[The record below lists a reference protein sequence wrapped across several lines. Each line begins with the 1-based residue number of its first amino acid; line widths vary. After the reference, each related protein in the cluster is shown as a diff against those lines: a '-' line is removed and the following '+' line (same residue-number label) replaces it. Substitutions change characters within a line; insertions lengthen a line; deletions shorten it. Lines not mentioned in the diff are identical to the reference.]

1 MKNQLK
7 QSVVFTLIASLLA
20 AYPSVSFA
28 QAPAQAPPAAAPG
41 LGAAVGLPDEDPW
54 PRVLQFEGNTIKIYQ
69 PQIQSWAGNVL
80 DAYGA
85 VAVKSAAGNTDY
97 GVIFFTAS
105 TEVDKVNRIV
115 TLFNLNLTK
124 QNFPT
129 LTGNGSQF
137 TGVLKNYMQG
147 NHSIPLDEL
156 EADLATTGAAAKQKT
171 YALQNAPPVIIF
183 STSPAVLAL
192 IVGDPVLRPA
202 GDSLQKVLNS
212 RTMILFSQS
221 KKMFY
226 LALMDGWV
234 QSPTITGPWGKAE
247 HEPTRDLN
255 KVKQQLLAANEN
267 QPLGNPKQSL
277 KDAYEDGD
285 VPTVYSATVPAELV
299 LSEGPPQFT
308 PILGTNLL
316 YVSNSGS
323 DIFMDSASNAYYLLL
338 GGRWFSSSA
347 MTGVPWMYVSPS
359 SLPSDFAKI
368 PAYCPK
374 ASVLVSIPG
383 TPQAKEALIANSIP
397 QTATITRSAA
407 ALNVTYG
414 GAPQL
419 APIPETSLQYAVNTT
434 TPVIYDP
441 AGKGYYAVQNGVWFN
456 SSNANGPWVV
466 AASVPAAIYTIPPS
480 SPLHYVTYVQ
490 IYGSTPQY
498 VYVGYTP
505 GYYGTVVSSDGIVV
519 YGTGWNYAP
528 YIGTTFYVPPPYT
541 YGVGAGFAWSAAA
554 GWGLGFGVGMAVGAA
569 CGPWWGPVGGWGWG
583 YAAPAWGWGGY
594 GGVAS
599 ANVYGHWGNYAYS
612 GTRAAWAN
620 PYTGNIGAASGGRY
634 YNPVTGASGGAER
647 GANYNAY
654 TGTATA
660 GARAAGYNPSTGM
673 GYEGGRGTAS
683 NAYTGN
689 YASGVHGAEYNANTG
704 VVHGGAAGTVGNAYT
719 GQSASGSGRYAYNT
733 KTGNGVGYANN
744 NVYADHDG
752 NTYKYSPSTG
762 AQEHT
767 SNGWQSTSADHA
779 NSLSQSSAARS
790 EGSQRWGNFHNG
802 SSGGGWGSSG
812 HDGGWGGG
820 GSRGFSGADGGGFR
834 GFGGG
839 GFHGFGGGGF
849 SGGGFRGGGFG
860 GGGFRR

>member
-1 MKNQLK
+1 MKIWLK
-7 QSVVFTLIASLLA
+7 QSVAYTLIATLMGVVPTLA
-20 AYPSVSFA
+20 VA
-28 QAPAQAPPAAAPG
+28 QTAPAAPAQG

-54 PRVLQFEGNTIKIYQ
+54 PRIVQYQGSTIKIYQ
-69 PQIQSWAGNVL
+69 PQIRSWTGNVL

-85 VAVKSAAGNTDY
+85 IAIKSASGNTDY
-97 GVIFFTAS
+97 GVVFFTAN

-115 TLFNLNLTK
+115 TLSNLNLSK

-129 LTGNGSQF
+129 LPNNGSQF
-137 TGVLKNYMQG
+137 TGIFKNYIQG
-147 NHSIPLDEL
+147 NHSIPLDQL
-156 EADLATTGAAAKQKT
+156 ESDLSTTDAVSKQKT
-171 YALQNAPPVIIF
+171 YTLQNAPPVIIF
-183 STSPAVLAL
+183 STTPAVLAL

-212 RTMILFSQS
+212 RTLILFSQS
-221 KKMFY
+221 KNMFY

-234 QSPTITGPWGKAE
+234 QSRSIQGPWGKAD
-247 HEPTRDLN
+247 HEPSRDLN
-255 KVKQQLLAANEN
+255 NVRKKLLAANEN
-267 QPLGNPKQSL
+267 QPLGNPQQSL
-277 KDAYEDGD
+277 KEAYEDSE

-299 LSEGPPQFT
+299 LSDGPPQFA

-316 YVSNSGS
+316 YVTNSGN
-323 DIFMDSASNAYYLLL
+323 DIFMDSASNSYYLLL
-338 GGRWFSSSA
+338 AGRWFSSSA
-347 MTGVPWMYVSPS
+347 MTGVPWMYVSGA

-368 PAYCPK
+368 PPYSPK
-374 ASVLVSIPG
+374 ANVLVSIPG

-419 APIPETSLQYAVNTT
+419 SPIEGTSLQYAVNTT

-441 AGKGYYAVQNGVWFN
+441 PANQYYAVQNGVWFN
-456 SSNANGPWVV
+456 SPNPTGPWVV
-466 AASVPAAIYTIPPS
+466 AVSVPPAIYTIPPS

-490 IYGSTPQY
+490 VFGSTPN
-498 VYVGYTP
+498 VAYVGYTP
-505 GYYGTVVSSDGIVV
+505 GYYGTVVSSDGVVV

-528 YIGTTFYVPPPYT
+528 YIGSTFYVPPPYT

-554 GWGLGFGVGMAVGAA
+554 GWGLGFGIGMAVGAA

-594 GGVAS
+594 GGAAS
-599 ANVYGHWGNYAYS
+599 ANVYGHWGNTAYT

-660 GARAAGYNPSTGM
+660 GARAAGYNPTTGM
-673 GYEGGRGTAS
+673 GYEGGHGTAS

-689 YASGVHGAEYNANTG
+689 YASGAHGAEYNANTG
-704 VVHGGAAGTVGNAYT
+704 VVHGGYAGTAGNAYT
-719 GQSASGSGRYAYNT
+719 GQSVSGSGHYAYDT

-752 NTYKYSPSTG
+752 NVYKYNPSSG
-762 AQEHT
+762 AQQHT
-767 SNGWQSTSADHA
+767 SNGWQNTSADHA
-779 NSLSQSSAARS
+779 NSLSQSSSARS
-790 EGSQRWGNFHNG
+790 QGSQRWGNFHNG
-802 SSGGGWGSSG
+802 GTGGGWGSSG
-812 HDGGWGGG
+812 HTGGWGGG
-820 GSRGFSGADGGGFR
+820 GARGFSGNDGGGFR

-839 GFHGFGGGGF
+839 GAHGFGGGGF
-849 SGGGFRGGGFG
+849 GGGGFRGGGFG